1 MAARM
6 QELVSESLS
15 IVGEELAVTFDEI
28 RSMLERYA
36 EDGAN
41 PQTME
46 KCIGLLHSVNGALRM
61 TETYGASLLT
71 EEMEE
76 TCRYLEKSKRQDAA
90 ASEALEALSRA
101 VVQLPSYVE
110 LIINGGR
117 DIPLVLLPLLND
129 LRAARGRP
137 LLSESTLL
145 LLNLSGDKEGQVD
158 AAIPEPSG
166 EDVIALCRELRP
178 GFQLAL
184 LGWIKGAAPAE
195 NLNKLGEVAERLQ
208 RAAQTR
214 AVYQL
219 WWVVTG
225 IIEALR
231 DGGLEPSV
239 SLKRLMGQADREMKR
254 LPVIGEEEYAQQP
267 PTELVNNF
275 LYYIARATTSGERV
289 SAVRALFDLSELM
302 PGDQQVE
309 VVRESLGSPS
319 TKLMHTVSQAICDDI
334 AHVKDV
340 LDIYVRTGME
350 NVDELVPQIELLKK
364 IGDTLGVLGLG
375 ELREI
380 IQVRRGELQD
390 IIDAGQA
397 VEEATLID
405 MASALLN
412 VEDRL
417 EGDLLEL
424 VRPAG
429 DAATDGATED
439 DKDFEEVQR
448 AVMRECV
455 VNLAR
460 VKDAVAQIPDP
471 QRDGALIDA
480 IPSHLGGIV
489 AGLGILEK
497 PDAVSVVEEIGS
509 VISGLVP
516 VGRTVGSS
524 QLDMLAD
531 AIVSL
536 EYYLETLQAGRK
548 EPGYMLDNARDC
560 LSALREIE
568 EKLSAES
575 AAARETEVEAGADE
589 TQVTAMSETVAI
601 LDHEPTMVAG
611 DDKTMYT
618 KSLSPTPAVPD
629 GVEPELLELFIEEAG
644 EEIDSIAKHFP
655 VWQQDDS
662 NAEALNTVRR
672 SFHTLKGSGRMVG
685 AERIGEYCWSI
696 EDLLNRLINRTID
709 LQPAITDF
717 LQRAVEALPELLEE
731 LEVGEPPKADIA
743 GLMDEAAGFLQQATS
758 AEPAVTAEDDG
769 DEDDSQAEA
778 AAAEDDDYVIDTAEL
793 DVDFSDAEPAAEE
806 AVNQEPETEEPA
818 EEPMDEV
825 LLEILSKET
834 GTHLAVISDFVAE
847 SRSGTAPFVV
857 GEDLHRACHTLHG
870 SVTMA
875 NVDVAAGITGPLN
888 SAIRRA
894 FEHELPLD
902 MTAVD
907 LCEEASSHLV
917 QILAYLSGET
927 AALPDTSAL
936 EERLTALD
944 ATLEQQEIEAQKAAE
959 DSLREA
965 SEAQLQSEDT
975 DASAEEEAPAF
986 DPEIAEIFSDEAA
999 EVLENADA
1007 ALANVTD
1014 GLLSEATLAE
1024 LQRYLHT
1031 LKGGARMVG
1040 LMGIGDFSHDIE
1052 TLLVRMT
1059 AEGDLEQNEMRLGA
1073 LQASIDELHHLREQI
1088 AQGQFAEPD
1097 DAARER
1103 LSAAFAETPETA
1115 DEEVD
1120 EPVAESSEVEAAP
1133 AQEDTA
1139 EAEAAAEVAE
1149 EETAPADEADVTEV
1163 PDEIA
1168 AAEAEEAETEAPDTE
1183 TPIELPAAAQLGQL
1197 ARELDEPPRPE
1208 SGDLDSLLPGAAQR
1222 EPAVRERRDFARVDP
1237 GVLENL
1243 LNAAGEVSIF
1253 HSRLSQQL
1261 GQIQFN
1267 LEELD
1272 QTVVRLKDQL
1282 RNLEIATE
1290 AQIIYQHQADAN
1302 SDEPFDPL
1310 SLERYSKIQQLSR
1323 ALAETTSDIGSLK
1336 DLLQNKTGD
1345 TEALLVQQ
1353 ARTAAE
1359 LQDGLMRTRMVSF
1372 EQHTGRL
1379 SRLVRQMSNEQGKK
1393 AELTIQSSGEIDRQV
1408 LEKMVPAL
1416 EHMIRN
1422 AVIHGIESAEERVA
1436 AGKPESGNIAINLR
1450 REGSQVVMEIT
1461 DDGAG
1466 IDLESIRRKAVEL
1479 ELIGKGDQLSDDQV
1493 LQFVLRSGF
1502 STADQLTQAA
1512 GRGVGMDAV
1521 ASEISKLGGTLQ
1533 IGTEHGRGT
1542 TFTVYLP
1549 YTLAVTQA
1557 LVVRTEAEFYAI
1569 PLPTVEGII
1578 RIPRDEYDQK
1588 MSTEDPTIEYGG
1600 QTFKLRHLGLYLGLG
1615 PSVIADDLD
1624 RVSIVLVQAGENST
1638 ALIADEMLDSREIV
1652 VKPIGGQLAAIQG
1665 ISGATILGDGRIVI
1679 ILDAGALVRM
1689 TPRPIDEVQAVEAA
1703 EEQEPLAL
1711 VVDDSITMRRVTQ
1724 RLLERNNLRVIT
1736 AKDGVEAV
1744 GVLRDHKPD
1753 IILLDVEMPR
1763 MDGYEFATHVRNDAD
1778 NADTPIIMITSRVS
1792 ENHKARAI
1800 ELGVNDYLG
1809 KPYQEDAL
1817 LEAVRQLLDPAARAA
1832 LDTL

>member
-1 MAARM
+1 M

-15 IVGEELAVTFDEI
+15 IVGEELAITFDEI

-76 TCRYLEKSKRQDAA
+76 TCRFLEKSKRQDVTS
-90 ASEALEALSRA
+90 SEALEALSRA

-110 LIINGGR
+110 LIINGGK

-145 LLNLSGDKEGQVD
+145 LLNLSSDDSASNDE
-158 AAIPEPSG
+158 AIPTPSG
-166 EDVIALCRELRP
+166 EDIIALCRELRP

-184 LGWIKGAAPAE
+184 LGWIKGSNANG
-195 NLNKLGEVAERLQ
+195 NLKKIGDIAERLQ
-208 RAAQTR
+208 RAARSR
-214 AVYQL
+214 AIYQL

-225 IIEALR
+225 IVEALL

-254 LPVIGEEEYAQQP
+254 LPVIGEDEYAQQP

-275 LYYIARATTSGERV
+275 LYYIARATTAGERV
-289 SAVRALFDLSELM
+289 TAVRSLFDLSELM

-334 AHVKDV
+334 ANVKDV

-380 IQVRRGELQD
+380 IQVRRSELQD
-390 IIDAGQA
+390 IIDSGAA
-397 VEEATLID
+397 VEEATLIE

-424 VRPAG
+424 VRPAA
-429 DAATDGATED
+429 DAASGEGAADD

-460 VKDAVAQIPDP
+460 VKDAVAQIPNP
-471 QRDGALIDA
+471 ERDGALIDA
-480 IPSHLGGIV
+480 IPAHLGGIV
-489 AGLGILEK
+489 AGLVILEK
-497 PDAVSVVEEIGS
+497 PAAVSVVEEIGT
-509 VISGLVP
+509 VIDALVP
-516 VGRTVGSS
+516 AGRSIGSS

-548 EPGYMLDNARDC
+548 EPEYMLDNARDC
-560 LSALREIE
+560 LVALRDIE
-568 EKLSAES
+568 AKLAPSEP
-575 AAARETEVEAGADE
+575 ETPE
-589 TQVTAMSETVAI
+589 TGMTATVHI
-601 LDHEPTMVAG
+601 FDHEPTLVVT
-611 DDKTMYT
+611 DDKTVVDTPET
-618 KSLSPTPAVPD
+618 KKPPVVPE
-629 GVEPELLELFIEEAG
+629 GVDPELLELFIEEAG
-644 EEIDSIAKHFP
+644 EEIESIGKHFP
-655 VWQQDDS
+655 AWQQDQG
-662 NAEALNTVRR
+662 NHEALITVRR

-685 AERIGEYCWSI
+685 AELIGEYCWSI
-696 EDLLNRLINRTID
+696 EDLLNRLINRTLE
-709 LQPAITDF
+709 LQPEITAF
-717 LQRAVEALPELLEE
+717 LQRAVDALPELLEQ
-731 LEVGEPPKADIA
+731 LEVGDEPEVDIK
-743 GLMDEAAGFLQQATS
+743 GLMDEAAGFLQRESQALAEETEP
-758 AEPAVTAEDDG
+758 EPAELVIDLEQTAELAG
-769 DEDDSQAEA
+769 QEEA
-778 AAAEDDDYVIDTAEL
+778 AGADTDEATDTAE
-793 DVDFSDAEPAAEE
+793 E
-806 AVNQEPETEEPA
+806 AQL
-818 EEPMDEV
+818 DEV
-825 LLEILSKET
+825 LLDILSKET
-834 GTHLAVISDFVAE
+834 AAHLAVIDEFVTE
-847 SRSGTAPFVV
+847 SRSGSAPFVV

-870 SVTMA
+870 SFTMA
-875 NVDVAAGITGPLN
+875 NVGLAAGITGVLN
-888 SAIRRA
+888 SAMRRA

-902 MTAVD
+902 QTAVE
-907 LCEEASSHLV
+907 LCAEVSASLV
-917 QILAYLSGET
+917 QIVAHLSGDV
-927 AALPDTSAL
+927 AAAPDTGDL
-936 EERLTALD
+936 EARLAAFDERLEQ
-944 ATLEQQEIEAQKAAE
+944 LEAEAQKAAE
-959 DSLREA
+959 ESLPPVTEEA
-965 SEAQLQSEDT
+965 LEADET
-975 DASAEEEAPAF
+975 GTEPVAEEQAEAASDDGPAF

-999 EVLENADA
+999 EVLENCDA
-1007 ALANVTD
+1007 AMEQRVD
-1014 GLLSEATLAE
+1014 DQLSEATLAE

-1040 LMGIGDFSHDIE
+1040 LMAIGDFSHDIE

-1059 AEGDLEQNEMRLGA
+1059 AEGDLEQNDMRLDA
-1073 LQASIDELHHLREQI
+1073 LQASLDELHRVRDQI
-1088 AQGQFAEPD
+1088 AQGQFVEPGEDARARLAAAFDAAAMPEAATDETAAVDAVPAAAEDEAPEEVTATVDEPEDAGVEEAVAEPD
-1097 DAARER
+1097 
-1103 LSAAFAETPETA
+1103 ETA
-1115 DEEVD
+1115 GDHE
-1120 EPVAESSEVEAAP
+1120 
-1133 AQEDTA
+1133 
-1139 EAEAAAEVAE
+1139 
-1149 EETAPADEADVTEV
+1149 
-1163 PDEIA
+1163 EIA
-1168 AAEAEEAETEAPDTE
+1168 AAAAEDDSAAALAEEAEEA
-1183 TPIELPAAAQLGQL
+1183 PIELPAAGQIGQL

-1208 SGDLDSLLPGAAQR
+1208 AGDLDALLPGARRDQ
-1222 EPAVRERRDFARVDP
+1222 PARERRDLARVDP
-1237 GVLENL
+1237 AVLENL

-1261 GQIQFN
+1261 GSIQFN
-1267 LEELD
+1267 LDELD

-1290 AQIIYQHQADAN
+1290 AQIIYQHQAEAN

-1323 ALAETTSDIGSLK
+1323 ALAETTSDISSLK
-1336 DLLQNKTGD
+1336 DLLQNQTGD

-1379 SRLVRQMSNEQGKK
+1379 ARLVRQMSAEQGKQ
-1393 AELTIQSSGEIDRQV
+1393 AELTLQSSGEIDRQV

-1422 AVIHGIESAEERVA
+1422 AVIHGIESADERKA
-1436 AGKPESGNIAINLR
+1436 AGKPESGQIAINLR
-1450 REGSQVVMEIT
+1450 REGSQVVMEIA

-1466 IDLESIRRKAVEL
+1466 IDLDSIRRKAVEL
-1479 ELIGKGDQLSDDQV
+1479 ELVSADQDLTDQQV

-1533 IGTEHGRGT
+1533 IETEAGRGT
-1542 TFTVYLP
+1542 TFAIYLP

-1557 LVVRTEAEFYAI
+1557 LIVRTEAEFYAI

-1578 RIPRDEYDQK
+1578 RIPREEFETK
-1588 MSTEDPTIEYGG
+1588 MAGSEPQLEYGG
-1600 QTFKLRHLGLYLGLG
+1600 QTYHLRHLGLYLGLG
-1615 PSVIADDLD
+1615 PSVIADEQD
-1624 RVSIVLVQAGENST
+1624 RVSIVLVQAGEHST

-1652 VKPIGGQLAAIQG
+1652 VKPIGGQLAAIRG

-1679 ILDAGALVRM
+1679 ILDVGALVRM
-1689 TPRPIDEVQAVEAA
+1689 TPQPIDEVQMNVATEP
-1703 EEQEPLAL
+1703 EQPLAL

-1724 RLLERNNLRVIT
+1724 RLLERNNMRVLT

-1744 GVLRDHKPD
+1744 GILRDHQPD

-1763 MDGYEFATHVRNDAD
+1763 MDGYEFATHVRNDSEHA
-1778 NADTPIIMITSRVS
+1778 NIPIIMITSRVS

-1809 KPYQEDAL
+1809 KPYQEEAL
-1817 LEAVRQLLDPAARAA
+1817 LEAVRQLLTPAAEAA
-1832 LDTL
+1832 LDMH